1 MITALSRTDWAHR
14 WKIVGVLL
22 IVLLV
27 RLSLFVAGTPWDSVK
42 ARDIYLKADPGGY
55 HQLALNLLQTGQY
68 AFMPNPTPEQISK
81 AFADPKLWRLPG
93 EPEALWPPLYSL
105 FIAGIYAIT
114 GGQIAFVLLMQLLLS
129 LLVAIALY
137 SICLHLFKSEQ
148 IALLTMFLFAIEPTM
163 ILLPN
168 IMYSDFIFILFLSIF
183 YFLFIRSVIAASH
196 FSYRAV
202 GWGLAS
208 GLALGLAAMTHA
220 RGVMFLPIALL
231 VLLVAL
237 WGVSVRF
244 RLLVALMVLVGYL
257 AATGYWYW
265 RNYRVFGEWAFSTA
279 SSYNLLIGA
288 SMVAP
293 VQKREASIEWVFRQ
307 ARMRM
312 EQRGDPFQMNPFER
326 AEIWRETALELIRT
340 HPAEYL
346 RAHVKR
352 ILTVALVPGTSEYE
366 AILTRTSQIEQF
378 KLKEGR
384 LPRMSALRWTIF
396 VWGVLFTLL
405 LYGTGAIGLLCCKRL
420 SGPVALL
427 VTIAVMAILLTSIS
441 NTHPRMRAPALLSLL
456 PYSAAGL
463 ASTANRIAS
472 LVHRRTEPLG

>member
-1 MITALSRTDWAHR
+1 MLSKSDRLHR
-14 WKIVGVLL
+14 WKVVGVLL
-22 IVLLV
+22 VVLLV
-27 RLSLFVAGTPWDSVK
+27 RLCLFVAGTPWDSVK

-55 HQLALNLLQTGQY
+55 HQLALNLLQTGRY

-81 AFADPKLWRLPG
+81 SLSDPKLWRLPG

-114 GGQIAFVLLMQLLLS
+114 GVKIASVLLTQILLS

-137 SICLHLFKSEQ
+137 SISLHLFKSEQ

-163 ILLPN
+163 ILLSN

-183 YFLFIRSVIAASH
+183 YFLFTRSVIVASH
-196 FSYRAV
+196 FPYQAM

-231 VLLVAL
+231 VLVVVLR
-237 WGVSVRF
+237 GVSVRF
-244 RLLVALMVLVGYL
+244 RLLSALMVLVGYL
-257 AATGYWYW
+257 VATGYWYW

-307 ARMRM
+307 ARRRM
-312 EQRGDPFQMNPFER
+312 EQRGDPLQMNPFER
-326 AEIWRETALELIRT
+326 ARIWRETALELIRT
-340 HPAEYL
+340 HPTEYL
-346 RAHVKR
+346 HAHLKR
-352 ILTVALVPGTSEYE
+352 ILTVAFVPGTSEWE
-366 AILTRTSQIEQF
+366 AILARRGPVEQF

-384 LPRMSALRWTIF
+384 LPRMSALRWGIF
-396 VWGVLFTLL
+396 GWVVLLTLL
-405 LYGTGAIGLLCCKRL
+405 LYGAGMAGLLRWGRTL
-420 SGPVALL
+420 SPMALFVVL
-427 VTIAVMAILLTSIS
+427 TLIALFLTSIS
-441 NTHPRMRAPALLSLL
+441 NTHPRMRTPVLLFLL

-463 ASTANRIAS
+463 AATANRIAS
-472 LVHRRTEPLG
+472 LVHRRAELYG